1 MPDIARSHPPTP
13 GPSLVP
19 ALTALAAEA
28 EAAGYM
34 DIADWARCEAE
45 GYRGDVP
52 PYRRVAAGRVRGFA
66 EASGWQPLPDDPAAI
81 HGLTAGVA
89 DLEAAVAAARE
100 GLASVRL
107 DDAARAAAAFGGRF
121 VEVVASVDVRD
132 LQSLLFSVAS
142 LADRWRSQ
150 IAARTTLA
158 GVPAGRA
165 AGARRATVGVRA

>member
-1 MPDIARSHPPTP
+1 MPDDARSHPPP
-13 GPSLVP
+13 PAPSLVP
-19 ALTALAAEA
+19 VLAALAAEA

-34 DIADWARCEAE
+34 DIADWARCETE
-45 GYRGDVP
+45 GYRADVP

-66 EASGWQPLPDDPAAI
+66 EASGWQPLPADPAAV
-81 HGLTAGVA
+81 HGLTAGIA

-107 DDAARAAAAFGGRF
+107 DDAARAAATLGGPF

-150 IAARTTLA
+150 ILARGGLA
-158 GVPAGRA
+158 GGA
-165 AGARRATVGVRA
+165 AGAAGEGVPVRA